1 MRKNRDEILRY
12 VNENLKG
19 YEGYIQLMGKKI
31 DEKHLFLAGERA
43 PSLGKDELIYE
54 AHFFNANLKKSIS
67 IRQINDAWFI
77 DEAELRGVNLDPKE
91 NPDVKEFH
99 SKFKPEFSAEFK
111 EVKIKMA
118 QIWQDEKDEFCEVLR
133 EDGTREGLSV
143 LKLQKIVFAGF
154 VKDKK
159 DKK

>member
-1 MRKNRDEILRY
+1 MKKNRDEILKY

-19 YEGYIQLMGKKI
+19 YEGYIQLMGEKI
-31 DEKHLFLAGERA
+31 DEKHLFLADERTPGLGE
-43 PSLGKDELIYE
+43 DELIYE

-67 IRQINDAWFI
+67 IRQINDAWFV
-77 DEAELRGVNLDPKE
+77 DETELNKVALEESDIKTFYPKFG
-91 NPDVKEFH
+91 NF
-99 SKFKPEFSAEFK
+99 
-111 EVKIKMA
+111 KIKMA

-133 EDGTREGLSV
+133 EDGTRESLPV

-154 VKDKK
+154 VKK

>member
-19 YEGYIQLMGKKI
+19 YEGYIQLMGEKI

-77 DEAELRGVNLDPKE
+77 DEAELNKVALEESDIKTFCPKFG
-91 NPDVKEFH
+91 NF
-99 SKFKPEFSAEFK
+99 
-111 EVKIKMA
+111 KIKMA

-133 EDGTREGLSV
+133 EDGTREGLPV